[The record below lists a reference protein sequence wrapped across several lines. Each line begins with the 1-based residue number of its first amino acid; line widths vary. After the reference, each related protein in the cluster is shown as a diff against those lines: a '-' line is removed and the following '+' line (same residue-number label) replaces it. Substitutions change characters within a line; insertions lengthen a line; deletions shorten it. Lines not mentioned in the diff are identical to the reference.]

1 MNLLESTQKLLQS
14 RLAEGMTLREIA
26 KESNGTVP
34 FEWLRKF
41 ADGTSK
47 NPTIT
52 PLQNLHDCLKGIRT
66 RKSA

>member
-14 RLAEGMTLREIA
+14 RLAEGMTIRDIA
-26 KESNGTVP
+26 KASKGEVA

-47 NPTIT
+47 NPTVI
-52 PLQNLHDCLKGIRT
+52 PLQKLHNCLKKIRQ
-66 RKSA
+66 SN